1 MSPPCRASKIDPV
14 RLPFVA
20 AGAVIVV
27 AVAAVDVADRLQI
40 LFQGFPD

>member
-1 MSPPCRASKIDPV
+1 MSPPCRASTIGPA

-40 LFQGFPD
+40 LFPVLV